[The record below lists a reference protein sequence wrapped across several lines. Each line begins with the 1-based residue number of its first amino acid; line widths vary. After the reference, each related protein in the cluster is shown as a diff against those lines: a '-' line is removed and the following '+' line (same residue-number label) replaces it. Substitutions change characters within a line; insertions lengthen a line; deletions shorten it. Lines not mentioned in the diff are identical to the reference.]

1 MTHTAASRSLVL
13 LAVLTAAAAL
23 AANAGASPLGGC
35 SDADLERPFQQFGD
49 NNQYML
55 VPEGDFES
63 GTGWILT
70 GGARIVAGN
79 EPFAVHGP
87 NERRSLLLSPGTSA
101 TSRPICLA
109 LALPSLRFFARAT
122 PGAIMKV
129 ETIYQDAAGTR
140 RVAEFARFGASS
152 SWWATPPLC
161 FLVNAAVP
169 VSADGTMI
177 VSFRFTAVTGGWQID
192 DVYVDPRKGR

>member
-1 MTHTAASRSLVL
+1 M
-13 LAVLTAAAAL
+13 LAVLAAAAAF
-23 AANAGASPLGGC
+23 AANAGSAPLGGC
-35 SDADLERPFQQFGD
+35 GDADLERPFLQFGD
-49 NNQYML
+49 DDHYTL
-55 VPEGDFES
+55 VSEGDFES
-63 GTGWILT
+63 GKGWILT

-87 NERRSLLLSPGTSA
+87 NEHRSLLLSPGTSA

-109 LALPSLRFFARAT
+109 LALPSLRFFTRAT
-122 PGAIMKV
+122 PGGILKV
-129 ETIYQDAAGTR
+129 ETIYQDAAGIR

-169 VSADGTMI
+169 VRTDGTMI
-177 VSFRFTAVTGGWQID
+177 VSFRFTAITGGWQID
-192 DVYVDPRKGR
+192 DVYVDPRKGRM